1 MRQGEQSVH
10 GRQAGVSLMG
20 LIIGL
25 IILAALALFA
35 MKLIP
40 SFMEFR
46 TAKNAIQAVAREKQG
61 ASLVEIRRAFDNRAT
76 IDAIE
81 SVKGTDLDISKQ
93 GNDVTISFAYRKEVP
108 LFTGVGLYIDY
119 AARTGGQ

>member
-1 MRQGEQSVH
+1 MRQGERSVRR
-10 GRQAGVSLMG
+10 RQGGVSLMG

-25 IILAALALFA
+25 IILAVIALFG

-46 TAKNAIQAVAREKQG
+46 AAKNAIQAIAREKQG
-61 ASLVEIRRAFDNRAT
+61 ASPVDVRRAFDNRAT

-81 SVKGTDLDISKQ
+81 SVKGTDLDISGK
-93 GNDVTISFAYRKEVP
+93 GNDLTIGFAYRKEIP

-119 AARTGGQ
+119 TARSGQ